1 MDNQDEHK
9 KIEVIDESYI
19 QVSESRI
26 KNTIKEYKKG
36 QPFGWILSSSF
47 ACMVSFFAAYASY
60 SSNNNIWKWIF
71 LALVIL
77 SSLIFI
83 VFGIITLVRKKVG
96 HGTEKWF
103 LEELRNS
110 HPRKGQRHSV
120 NSKIVFY
127 IINFILIIGV
137 PLTVLLV
144 TLWCNGW
151 NISGKEWSGS
161 FWVLWIIGTL
171 CSLVFGTF
179 INAYFAYL
187 LFGFEDGFPDIP
199 LL

>member
-47 ACMVSFFAAYASY
+47 ACMVSFLPPTPPALLTIIYGSGFFCACY
-60 SSNNNIWKWIF
+60 SVLPYFYCVWNHYFSEEKSWARNW
-71 LALVIL
+71 
-77 SSLIFI
+77 
-83 VFGIITLVRKKVG
+83 
-96 HGTEKWF
+96 KWF
-103 LEELRNS
+103 LEEIRNS
-110 HPRKGQRHSV
+110 HPYKAQRRSV

-127 IINFILIIGV
+127 IVNFILIIGV

-144 TLWCNGW
+144 TLGCNGW
-151 NISGKEWSGS
+151 NISGKEWSRY
-161 FWVLWIIGTL
+161 FWLLWIIGTL